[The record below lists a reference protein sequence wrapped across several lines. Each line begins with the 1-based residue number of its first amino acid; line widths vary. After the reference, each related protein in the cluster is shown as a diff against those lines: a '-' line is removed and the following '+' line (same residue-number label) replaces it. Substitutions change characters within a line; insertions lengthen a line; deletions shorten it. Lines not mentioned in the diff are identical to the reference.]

1 MYLGRIVEVAPTE
14 QIFSTPRHPY
24 TRGLLAAIPRMTEGA
39 VDDSPPA
46 IADDPP
52 SPLRIPAGC
61 RFRTRCPMAQ
71 ARCET
76 EDPALAAAPGDA
88 EHLAACH
95 FAFSTGPVGAGP
107 VGAGPVDAGP
117 VGAGPVGAGA
127 DGAGAVRSEDGR
139 NA

>member
-1 MYLGRIVEVAPTE
+1 
-14 QIFSTPRHPY
+14 
-24 TRGLLAAIPRMTEGA
+24 MTEGA
-39 VDDSPPA
+39 ADDSGPA
-46 IADDPP
+46 IAGDPP

-76 EDPALAAAPGDA
+76 EDPALAGAPGSPGSSGSPGGD

-95 FAFSTGPVGAGP
+95 FAFSVVGDGTGP
-107 VGAGPVDAGP
+107 
-117 VGAGPVGAGA
+117 
-127 DGAGAVRSEDGR
+127 VRSEDEQ